1 MPISLRWI
9 ASRRDRSHPKC
20 PPFFFGGRAISP
32 RAQASDEGARS
43 RVQVVPSHVESGC
56 QSVVYFLAQAL
67 GELAG
72 AIDASLPKY
81 ENQVRRIKTLASE
94 QKSEFTRLG
103 ATVRRLDD
111 AQFFAVAEAPASG
124 SRKA

>member
-9 ASRRDRSHPKC
+9 ASRRDRSHPEC

-72 AIDASLPKY
+72 AIDASL
-81 ENQVRRIKTLASE
+81 T
-94 QKSEFTRLG
+94 G
-103 ATVRRLDD
+103 ATNKDPRV
-111 AQFFAVAEAPASG
+111 
-124 SRKA
+124 